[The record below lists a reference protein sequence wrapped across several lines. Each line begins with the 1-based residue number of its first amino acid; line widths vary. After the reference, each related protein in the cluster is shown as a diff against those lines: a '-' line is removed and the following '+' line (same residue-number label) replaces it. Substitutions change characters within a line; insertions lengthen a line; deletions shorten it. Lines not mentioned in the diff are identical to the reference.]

1 MRDFKIKSRF
11 AQELSGFSGS
21 PKAFRSLSEDLGITP
36 TGGRFWL
43 YSAKDIRLIRLRLIK
58 LNPHESRLQR
68 VPPILN
74 FRMTKGGTG
83 KTTIAANVASTLA
96 MMGYRI
102 LMIDGDPQA
111 SLTSL
116 FGIDWVNEEITHIGE
131 LMRHYYK
138 KQSVNLKQAILPL
151 YSGNMLDL
159 IPSDITLADADSWLM
174 GATNREA
181 MFKRLLDTEMA
192 FFSTYDAIVIDSAPG
207 TTLLTNTL
215 MFACNTLIAV
225 VWLDGQSI
233 EAMRVLASNVAELN
247 TAFASS
253 GFHLNVHI
261 VANGLHQGYQ
271 SCKDALA
278 TLQSAYPNHV
288 NDNVI
293 PHSASFMRQMN
304 LFERKDSG
312 PVLEREPASVG
323 TRAIIDLTKSLVKKY
338 DIQLDGSTE
347 EVRPVDSMSTAPG
360 K

>member
-1 MRDFKIKSRF
+1 MRDFKIKARF
-11 AQELSGFSGS
+11 AQEFSGFSGS
-21 PKAFRSLSEDLGITP
+21 PKTFRSLSEDLGITP
-36 TGGRFWL
+36 DGGRFWL
-43 YSAKDIRLIRLRLIK
+43 YSAKDVRLIRLK
-58 LNPHESRLQR
+58 LLKPNSQGSNSHRI
-68 VPPILN
+68 PPILN

-83 KTTIAANVASTLA
+83 KTTIAGNVASTLA

-116 FGIDWVNEEITHIGE
+116 FGIDWVSEEITHIGE
-131 LMRHYYK
+131 LMRRYCK
-138 KQSVNLKQAILPL
+138 KQSINIERAIFPI
-151 YSGNMLDL
+151 YADSMLDL
-159 IPSDITLADADSWLM
+159 IPADITLADADSWLM
-174 GATNREA
+174 AAMNREA
-181 MFKRLLDTEMA
+181 MFKCLLNMEIA

-233 EAMRVLASNVAELN
+233 EAMRVLASNVTELN
-247 TAFASS
+247 NAFAST
-253 GFHLNVHI
+253 GFHLDVHI

-271 SCKDALA
+271 SCKEALA
-278 TLQSAYPNHV
+278 TLHSVYPNQM
-288 NDNVI
+288 NDNAI

-304 LFERKDSG
+304 LFERKASG

-323 TRAIIDLTKSLVKKY
+323 TRAIIDLTKSLIKKY
-338 DIQLDGSTE
+338 DIQLSGSMEATK
-347 EVRPVDSMSTAPG
+347 PVSPISDTSG

>member
-1 MRDFKIKSRF
+1 MRDFKVKARL
-11 AQELSGFSGS
+11 AQEFSRFSGS
-21 PKAFRSLSEDLGITP
+21 PKAFRDLSNELGITKE
-36 TGGRFWL
+36 GGHHRL
-43 YSAKDIRLIRLRLIK
+43 YSAKDIRLIRLK
-58 LNPHESRLQR
+58 LLKPGSQEGRPYR
-68 VPPILN
+68 IPPILN

-83 KTTIAANVASTLA
+83 KTTIAGNVASTLA
-96 MMGYRI
+96 MQGHRI

-138 KQSVNLKQAILPL
+138 KQSANVEQAILPI
-151 YSGNMLDL
+151 YAGNMLDL

-181 MFKRLLDTEMA
+181 MFKRLLNTEIA

-247 TAFASS
+247 TAFA
-253 GFHLNVHI
+253 L
-261 VANGLHQGYQ
+261 
-271 SCKDALA
+271 
-278 TLQSAYPNHV
+278 
-288 NDNVI
+288 
-293 PHSASFMRQMN
+293 
-304 LFERKDSG
+304 
-312 PVLEREPASVG
+312 
-323 TRAIIDLTKSLVKKY
+323 
-338 DIQLDGSTE
+338 
-347 EVRPVDSMSTAPG
+347 STAI
-360 K
+360 

>member
-11 AQELSGFSGS
+11 AQELSGFSSS
-21 PKAFRSLSEDLGITP
+21 PKAFRSLSEDLGIKP
-36 TGGRFWL
+36 DGGRFWL
-43 YSAKDIRLIRLRLIK
+43 YSAKDIRLIRLRLLKPNSEGNRAHRI
-58 LNPHESRLQR
+58 
-68 VPPILN
+68 PPILN

-83 KTTIAANVASTLA
+83 KTTIAGNVASTLA
-96 MMGYRI
+96 MMGCRV

-116 FGIDWVNEEITHIGE
+116 FGIDWVNEDITHIGE
-131 LMRHYYK
+131 LMRRYYK
-138 KQSVNLKQAILPL
+138 KEMIGIKQAILPI
-151 YSGNMLDL
+151 YVGNMLDL

-181 MFKRLLDTEMA
+181 MFKRLLDEEIA
-192 FFSTYDAIVIDSAPG
+192 FFSAYDAIVIDSAPG

-247 TAFASS
+247 TAFISN
-253 GFHLNVHI
+253 GFHLDVHI

-271 SCKDALA
+271 SCKDALS
-278 TLQSAYPNHV
+278 TLHSAYPNYV

-323 TRAIIDLTKSLVKKY
+323 TRAIIDLTKSLIKKY
-338 DIQLDGSTE
+338 GIQLDGSAKE
-347 EVRPVDSMSTAPG
+347 AQLAGSISNASG